1 MKKNY
6 ISPTTRVIR
15 VSLNGVLMTSGPLN
29 SAAPDTE
36 LYSVTDD
43 SDNWF

>member
-1 MKKNY
+1 MTKNY
-6 ISPTTRVIR
+6 ISPSTRVIR

-29 SAAPDTE
+29 SASPSNE
-36 LYSVTDD
+36 NYSVTDD